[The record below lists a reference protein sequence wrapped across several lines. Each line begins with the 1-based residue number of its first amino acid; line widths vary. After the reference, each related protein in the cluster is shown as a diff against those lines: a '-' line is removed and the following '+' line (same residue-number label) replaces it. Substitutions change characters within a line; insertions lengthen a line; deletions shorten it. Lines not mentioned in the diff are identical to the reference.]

1 MRRFACHGAAS
12 VSLNL
17 RRSAVSVPDCQE
29 RTGLYGITLVAAA
42 ASKLHLDSHR
52 SFKYTP
58 TMCYSTVLRLAICSA
73 SRHSTTVKFKSKSL
87 KSCSSEQAFKLST
100 RGRVD
105 CAVILP
111 LQRGCPGCEA
121 TSSVRHVTLPH
132 GLTIQLT
139 IENQEN
145 MRVPNPAPFK
155 FLPPAKKRS

>member
-1 MRRFACHGAAS
+1 M
-12 VSLNL
+12 
-17 RRSAVSVPDCQE
+17 
-29 RTGLYGITLVAAA
+29 YGITLVAAA

-58 TMCYSTVLRLAICSA
+58 SKVLQYSTSFGHMQRI
-73 SRHSTTVKFKSKSL
+73 TTFNYGQVQVEKFEILFFRTGLSN
-87 KSCSSEQAFKLST
+87 FST
-100 RGRVD
+100 RGCVD

-139 IENQEN
+139 IENQESEI
-145 MRVPNPAPFK
+145 P
-155 FLPPAKKRS
+155 